1 MPFSLSRLDREHPRR
16 IDGFALCVLRR
27 MEPLLHNGTVHLLDC
42 DTRSGKV
49 GTLVDCSGEHIVRY

>member
-1 MPFSLSRLDREHPRR
+1 
-16 IDGFALCVLRR
+16 